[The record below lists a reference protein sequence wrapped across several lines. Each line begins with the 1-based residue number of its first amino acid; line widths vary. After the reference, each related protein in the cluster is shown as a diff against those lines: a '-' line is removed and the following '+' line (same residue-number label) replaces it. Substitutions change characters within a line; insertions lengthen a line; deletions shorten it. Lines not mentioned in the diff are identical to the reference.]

1 MTDAQV
7 EALKTIHQRW
17 KIEDDFETFK
27 ATALN
32 MFGSDDAIL
41 INVGSMWLGIES
53 DGYTHS

>member
-7 EALKTIHQRW
+7 DALKTIHQRW

-27 ATALN
+27 ATALS